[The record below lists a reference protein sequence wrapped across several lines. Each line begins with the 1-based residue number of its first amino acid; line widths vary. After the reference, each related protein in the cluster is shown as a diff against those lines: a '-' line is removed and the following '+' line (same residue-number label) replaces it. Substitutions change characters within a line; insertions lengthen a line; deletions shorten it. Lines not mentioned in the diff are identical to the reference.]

1 MAQNLIGNDDA
12 RRGLLMDA
20 VLSSPRSD
28 HLAAHLIQ
36 AYHLAEQFATVQQA
50 AVPQSRRSSTDAIR
64 ARNLLGFPGQRRAS
78 HEGLQ
83 NFAFDEEQAEEALA
97 ATLLPPLPPHGI
109 ARLLQ
114 SLARFGDVDCMEL
127 FIQHYGSTFTDIF
140 PSSAGHLW
148 REAMTIAEDH
158 GHTDLFASMG
168 EQSLAQKNLRRGSL
182 TATPRRNSAPVQLM
196 APTSHRPISP
206 FVLHAPPRARHPSPL
221 RAMGMVRIFKRRQSL
236 L

>member
-1 MAQNLIGNDDA
+1 MG
-12 RRGLLMDA
+12 
-20 VLSSPRSD
+20 
-28 HLAAHLIQ
+28 
-36 AYHLAEQFATVQQA
+36 
-50 AVPQSRRSSTDAIR
+50 
-64 ARNLLGFPGQRRAS
+64 
-78 HEGLQ
+78 GLQ

-182 TATPRRNSAPVQLM
+182 TLPLAATRHGPAYGPYITSSNLALCSSR
-196 APTSHRPISP
+196 PTPC
-206 FVLHAPPRARHPSPL
+206 APPFPLESHGHGPHLQASSVSPL
-221 RAMGMVRIFKRRQSL
+221 SPRPEKPNSDNASSRIL
-236 L
+236 LLCE